1 MAEAIVID
9 AATRAISVPD
19 SEARFGCAGE
29 RKIEKK
35 HIHIDGRVVDDT
47 DLGIGFSWKVS
58 CENAGGFPCADL
70 IDSIKA
76 DVDSIEFDWVV
87 GAAPMA
93 YKGKLK
99 FSICAIRTDV
109 DGSVLQEWH
118 SHIGEG
124 TVAAGLEA
132 TAENVG
138 GVDLMAHL
146 QSLAAQAE
154 ANRSTSE
161 TARKKAESA
170 QSAAADSAA
179 EALNSKNAAAKSA
192 ENAAENAKAAG
203 DAATKVIK
211 EGVAEK
217 LTEIIRNNDIKSVTV
232 VRMEVPCCGG
242 LEHAAVTAL
251 KNSGKFIPWNVV
263 TISIDGKI
271 LD

>member
-1 MAEAIVID
+1 MAALLMIQTS
-9 AATRAISVPD
+9 ASVFVE
-19 SEARFGCAGE
+19 SQLRE
-29 RKIEKK
+29 R
-35 HIHIDGRVVDDT
+35 
-47 DLGIGFSWKVS
+47 
-58 CENAGGFPCADL
+58 GGFLCADL

-154 ANRSTSE
+154 ANRSASE
-161 TARKKAESA
+161 TARKKPRVP
-170 QSAAADSAA
+170 
-179 EALNSKNAAAKSA
+179 
-192 ENAAENAKAAG
+192 KA
-203 DAATKVIK
+203 
-211 EGVAEK
+211 
-217 LTEIIRNNDIKSVTV
+217 
-232 VRMEVPCCGG
+232 PPP
-242 LEHAAVTAL
+242 TA
-251 KNSGKFIPWNVV
+251 PQRR
-263 TISIDGKI
+263 
-271 LD
+271 